1 MRRTNEKPLGKIL
14 EEMIKENNL
23 SDGMTQ
29 ANINAIWVEL
39 MPLAIISRTSKL
51 RYKEGVL
58 TIYLTSSV
66 MRNELDYQKE
76 ELKKQFNEKLG
87 AEKVKSVELK

>member
-87 AEKVKSVELK
+87 AEKVMSVEIK